1 MASNEIIKDL
11 RDENMSIKDR
21 LSQIQEESREKQ
33 SELTQRIRTLT
44 ASLTHQQQTLA
55 ETQDSSHSQSS
66 LVAEKHQKLAEALDR
81 IMELEDQ
88 NRQLKLNTQGMEDVV
103 RVQKELQNQVAYIKQ
118 LEGTNRQL
126 TAECKHLKDTYRNVE
141 VLKEEKLSLEQKLK
155 LMDDLR
161 IKCGKYEVQNGVLL
175 KEKEQW

>member
-1 MASNEIIKDL
+1 
-11 RDENMSIKDR
+11 MSIKDR
-21 LSQIQEESREKQ
+21 LSQLQEESREKQ
-33 SELTQRIRTLT
+33 SELTQRVRTLT
-44 ASLTHQQQTLA
+44 ASLNHQQQTLA

-88 NRQLKLNTQGMEDVV
+88 NRQLKLNTRGMEDVV

-161 IKCGKYEVQNGVLL
+161 VKCGKFEVQNGVLL